1 MFIRSNKV
9 RLKFKVASTDVEVGG
24 ADNLGAQTE
33 AEQGPDQTTKNPASK
48 TDPKTSGKIDDILF
62 EEEMDP
68 TRVNPGRNRYPFCIV
83 WTPIPLIT

>member
-1 MFIRSNKV
+1 MFIRPDKV
-9 RLKFKVASTDVEVGG
+9 RFKLKVASTDVEVGG

-33 AEQGPDQTTKNPASK
+33 TEQGPDQTTKNPASK